1 MFNKTAN
8 MNLIEKK
15 KFKNAIVSVVKENP
29 RVAVVAATSSY
40 IPIEQFKEVFNFI
53 GDLVIQEKIT
63 KLIFDKRK
71 LSVFHQPS
79 MEWYFVEWKEQMFKH
94 GLSVHRKILPN
105 DEVFKQSVKIGR
117 EKINKMFPQ
126 GKFHQMDIGY
136 SDTVESAVI
145 K

>member
-1 MFNKTAN
+1 

-29 RVAVVAATSSY
+29 RVAVVEATSSY

-53 GDLVIQEKIT
+53 GDLVTREKIT
-63 KLIFDKRK
+63 KLIFDKTK

-79 MEWYFVEWKEQMFKH
+79 MEWYFVEWKEQMFYQ
-94 GLSVHRKILPN
+94 GLSIHRKILPK
-105 DEVFKQSVKIGR
+105 DEVFRQSVKIGR

-136 SDTVESAVI
+136 SETLEGAI
-145 K
+145 AN

>member
-1 MFNKTAN
+1 
-8 MNLIEKK
+8 MNLVEKK
-15 KFKNAIVSVVKENP
+15 KFKNAIVLIVQENP
-29 RVAVVAATSSY
+29 RVAIVEATTSY

-53 GDLVIQEKIT
+53 GTLVIKEKIS

-79 MEWYFVEWKEQMFKH
+79 MEWYFVEWKEQMFNH

-117 EKINKMFPQ
+117 DKINKMFPA

-136 SDTVESAVI
+136 SETLEEAVTG
-145 K
+145 